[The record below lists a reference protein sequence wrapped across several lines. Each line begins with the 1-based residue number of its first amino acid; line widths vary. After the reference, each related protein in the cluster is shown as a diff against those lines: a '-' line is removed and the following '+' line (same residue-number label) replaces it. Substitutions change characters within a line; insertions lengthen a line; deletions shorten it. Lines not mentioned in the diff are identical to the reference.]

1 MPEGISTNYSGTNVG
16 ATPPSVGTNGAVLLN
31 SDDHPHQFVNPD
43 DIVGVE
49 AQIKPREL
57 NYPME
62 GLGQTGLKSFIN
74 FRVVKETPLQ
84 IGNIATNMTRE
95 IINSLREISNTNADE
110 AYQAG
115 AALGEGG
122 KDLLENAG
130 ARLSNPLGTTNNIA
144 SSARTIVDEFMQSY
158 KDGKLGGHTT
168 KITDQGFYVEPDTY
182 EDQMINL
189 YMPQFTFADGVNY
202 DNAEMGIAGAM
213 ALAGKD
219 GEVGDL
225 TAAAGGLLKSTISD
239 IMTGNG
245 ATSDVV
251 SLGLQRLKNLPLGI
265 GDLFVKNAGIVSA
278 ASRLKLSP
286 NIRVVFNSTNLR
298 SFSFSFNLIA
308 SSEKEADEIEKII
321 KKFRT
326 ELYPEALSAVINNTP
341 VEIGLRFP
349 NRFLIGLY
357 YGFNADGTPN
367 PIYHK
372 IKPCYLTGLTTTYNK
387 SQNGAHVGG
396 KPFEVD
402 LTLNFQES
410 LALNRVDVE
419 LGGY

>member
-1 MPEGISTNYSGTNVG
+1 MAKGITTNSGTNVG
-16 ATPPSVGTNGAVLLN
+16 ATPPYFEVFNSVTN
-31 SDDHPHQFVNPD
+31 PEQFVDPENHVD
-43 DIVGVE
+43 VT
-49 AQIKPREL
+49 AQIVPREL

-74 FRVVKETPLQ
+74 FRVVKEKPLK
-84 IGNIATNMTRE
+84 IGEIATKTANL
-95 IINSLREISNTNADE
+95 IIDGLREISSTTE
-110 AYQAG
+110 AEARQAG
-115 AALGEGG
+115 RNLAESTRGLSDTLTNPSSREGFVSDLTTRAN
-122 KDLLENAG
+122 DLLE
-130 ARLSNPLGTTNNIA
+130 RFS
-144 SSARTIVDEFMQSY
+144 QS
-158 KDGKLGGHTT
+158 DFGGQT
-168 KITDQGFYVEPDTY
+168 KITDQGFYEEPDTY

-219 GEVGDL
+219 GRAGDL
-225 TAAAGGLLKSTISD
+225 TEAAGSLLKSTIADVMS
-239 IMTGNG
+239 GGG
-245 ATSDVV
+245 ATSDVI

-265 GDLFVKNAGIVSA
+265 GDLFVKNAGITSA

-326 ELYPEALSAVINNTP
+326 ELYPEALSAVINDIP

-402 LTLNFQES
+402 LTLTFQES
-410 LALNRVDVE
+410 RQLDQKDIRE
-419 LGGY
+419 GY